1 MSELKRLKETFDGKM
16 GDAKKWIAD
25 PNAPPGGEGEKRA
38 RECAQV
44 AQELGKASGAAGYD
58 LSRAAQ
64 VFMTHSS

>member
-38 RECAQV
+38 RECAQK
-44 AQELGKASGAAGYD
+44 LGKASGAAGYG

-64 VFMTHSS
+64 VN